1 MNILITNWI
10 LGSLFS
16 DPDRTFLFSA
26 RCQLGHWDSA
36 GDTWRITGLSG
47 DLTVRTK
54 GMNHNVNGLMGIVSL
69 MCSYVFF
76 GFWDQHFCRLGPM
89 SNDLPCIFLRWRMSI
104 SIWWFPE
111 CGYHQII
118 QVIRPWLGIECYG
131 FGVPTF
137 WETSNLWQKRKQLNN
152 KPTQTFLTLMRLF
165 APPRINWHH
174 IAAWPSEPQ
183 KIPLSHLIK

>member
-1 MNILITNWI
+1 
-10 LGSLFS
+10 
-16 DPDRTFLFSA
+16 
-26 RCQLGHWDSA
+26 
-36 GDTWRITGLSG
+36 
-47 DLTVRTK
+47 
-54 GMNHNVNGLMGIVSL
+54 

-89 SNDLPCIFLRWRMSI
+89 SNDLACIFLRWRMSI

-183 KIPLSHLIK
+183 KIPLSHLIKKLLVTSWLKTVSLLWVFILSKFGNISPHKATNQSSVLNYYPHMFDGNMLQPL